1 MAVANY
7 YDNNGSLPPAY
18 IADESGKPMHSWRV
32 LLLPYMDQPELYE
45 AYDFSEPW
53 DGPNNRKLLQRRPK
67 AYAFPSEEKGGSVT
81 NYLAVVGPQTA
92 WPGAEPAGGNK
103 PHATSG
109 STILV
114 VENHGSGIHWT
125 EPRDLQF
132 DTMNM
137 SVRDEAPD
145 GISSPYKLVGVV
157 SIDGSL
163 NTLGPELS
171 PDELRA
177 MLTLNNQQPIDSP
190 AVQEME
196 DGRQRPLKGSAKK

>member
-1 MAVANY
+1 LAVANY

-32 LLLPYMDQPELYE
+32 LLLPYMEQSELYE

-53 DGPNNRKLLQRRPK
+53 DGPNNRKLFQRRPR
-67 AYAFPSEEKGGSVT
+67 AYAFPNAEKGGSVT
-81 NYLAVVGPQTA
+81 NYLAVIGPQTA
-92 WPGAEPAGGNK
+92 WPGAEPAVHKEIYAN
-103 PHATSG
+103 SG

-137 SVRDEAPD
+137 SLRDEAPD
-145 GISSPYKLVGVV
+145 GVSSPYKLVGVV
-157 SIDGSL
+157 TINGGL
-163 NTLGPELS
+163 NTLDPDLS

-177 MLTLNNQQPIDSP
+177 MLTLNSQQPINSA
-190 AVQEME
+190 AVQQME
-196 DGRQRPLKGSAKK
+196 DGRKRPLKKP